1 MCNGSLLPSQYMY
14 LNGESSASTEGLL
27 VRLPI
32 QLRVWIGLNARVANN
47 YDQKTPLILPEVQIT
62 NSLVVPLSGIH

>member
-1 MCNGSLLPSQYMY
+1 MCNGSLLPSQY
-14 LNGESSASTEGLL
+14 LNGESSASTEDL
-27 VRLPI
+27 RLPI